1 MINFVQDMEKT
12 PKYLIVVAGGSG
24 TRMGAAVPKQFLQLD
39 GRPILL
45 RTLER
50 FVEAVPGIR
59 IITVLPKD
67 HIDTWKELC
76 IRYSFT
82 APQRLVAGGI
92 TRFHS
97 VKNALSE
104 VPAGALVAVH
114 DGVRPLVSAG
124 LIRSMFE
131 RMDSC
136 RALIPVTPVTDTLKL
151 LDKAE
156 DGTLQTKSGPSP
168 DRSFLYGAQT
178 PQIFHS
184 EDLLA
189 AYAQAFDTSFT
200 DDASVVAKAGVP
212 LSWTEGER
220 FNLKITCPED
230 LILAEAILKSS
241 YSCNP

>member
-1 MINFVQDMEKT
+1 MEKK
-12 PKYLIVVAGGSG
+12 PKYLVVVAGGSG
-24 TRMGAAVPKQFLQLD
+24 TRMGSATPKQFLLLG

-50 FVEAVPGIR
+50 FVEAVPDIR

-67 HIDTWKELC
+67 HIEHWKELC

-82 APQRLVAGGI
+82 VPQRLVAGGI

-114 DGVRPLVSAG
+114 DGVRPLITTH
-124 LIRSMFE
+124 LIREMFD
-131 RMDSC
+131 RMSAV

-151 LDKAE
+151 LEKAE
-156 DGTLQTKSGPSP
+156 DGTLKTKDGPSP
-168 DRSFLYGAQT
+168 DRAFLYGAQT

-189 AYAQAFDTSFT
+189 AYAQAFDTAFT

-220 FNLKITCPED
+220 FNLKITRPED
-230 LILAEAILKSS
+230 LVLAEAILAEQRKG
-241 YSCNP
+241 

>member
-1 MINFVQDMEKT
+1 MEMM
-12 PKYLIVVAGGSG
+12 PKYLVVVAGGSG
-24 TRMGAAVPKQFLQLD
+24 TRMGAAMPKQFLQLE

-50 FVEAVPGIR
+50 FVEAVPDIH
-59 IITVLPKD
+59 IVTVLPKD
-67 HIDTWKELC
+67 HIEYWKELC

-82 APQRLVAGGI
+82 VPQRLVAGGI

-97 VKNALSE
+97 VKNALSK

-114 DGVRPLVSAG
+114 DGVRPLVSVA
-124 LIRSMFE
+124 LIREMFG
-131 RMDSC
+131 RMDHC

-151 LDKAE
+151 LEKAE
-156 DGTLQTKSGPSP
+156 DGSLKTKDGPSP
-168 DRSFLYGAQT
+168 DRAFLYGAQT

-230 LILAEAILKSS
+230 LILAKAILRSS
-241 YSCNP
+241 CSCNP

>member
-1 MINFVQDMEKT
+1 MEMM
-12 PKYLIVVAGGSG
+12 PKYLVVVAGGSG
-24 TRMGAAVPKQFLQLD
+24 TRMGAAMPKQFLQLE

-50 FVEAVPGIR
+50 FVEAVPDIH
-59 IITVLPKD
+59 IVTVLPKD
-67 HIDTWKELC
+67 HIEYWKELC

-82 APQRLVAGGI
+82 VPQRLVAGGI

-97 VKNALSE
+97 VKNALSK

-114 DGVRPLVSAG
+114 DGVRPLVSVA
-124 LIRSMFE
+124 LIREMFG
-131 RMDSC
+131 RMDRC

-151 LDKAE
+151 LEKAE
-156 DGTLQTKSGPSP
+156 DGSLKTKDGPSP

-184 EDLLA
+184 EDLLS

-230 LILAEAILKSS
+230 LILAKAILRSS
-241 YSCNP
+241 CSCNP

>member
-1 MINFVQDMEKT
+1 MDSK

-24 TRMGAAVPKQFLQLD
+24 TRMGSATPKQFLPLD

-59 IITVLPKD
+59 LITVLPKD
-67 HIDTWKELC
+67 HIAYWKELC
-76 IRYSFT
+76 IRFSFT
-82 APQRLVAGGI
+82 SPQRLVAGGI

-104 VPAGALVAVH
+104 IPQGALVAVH
-114 DGVRPLVSAG
+114 DGVRPLVSVR
-124 LIRSMFE
+124 LIREMFE
-131 RMDSC
+131 RMDSV

-151 LDKAE
+151 LERAE
-156 DGTLQTKSGPSP
+156 DGSLKTKGGPSP

-184 EDLLA
+184 EDIIA

-200 DDASVVAKAGVP
+200 DDASVVAKAGAP